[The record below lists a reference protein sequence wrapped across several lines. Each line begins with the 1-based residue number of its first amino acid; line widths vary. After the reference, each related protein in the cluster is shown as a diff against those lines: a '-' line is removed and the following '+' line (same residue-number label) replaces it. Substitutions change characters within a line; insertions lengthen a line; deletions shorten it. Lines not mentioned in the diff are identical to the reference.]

1 LFWLHLVISIGYAL
15 KSQDKKS
22 EKPEESASCAARQ
35 EASEKG
41 SLVLLTAPG
50 AGGLA
55 PGAGSCWFGDF
66 CGKYIFLEDT
76 LTWICFILK

>member
-1 LFWLHLVISIGYAL
+1 LFWLHLVISIRYAL

-50 AGGLA
+50 AG
-55 PGAGSCWFGDF
+55 SCWFGDF
-66 CGKYIFLEDT
+66 CGKYTFLEDT